1 MFSLWN
7 FQKWQQMPV
16 KLLKDWPSDKF
27 YKVYTLLH
35 VTHPYICLDIS
46 RQNINAF
53 SHLYPLKASR
63 FALPSNFQWQQWLT
77 WASVWTLCRFSSSF
91 VHRVLF
97 PLYFITSLA
106 SHAPLS
112 PFSPPLSSPS
122 HIYAFISH
130 LGLVEQYKQHDEH
143 VQRDRWLWQRKGE
156 RRDPAQCQLQLQD
169 RRSQCP
175 CERMSQPG
183 SRRWEEAAH
192 RCVREHARTHTHN
205 GVRGLCYNLLC
216 VLVAGMWRLTCCQ
229 ISPDRARGRRASRPT
244 PLTLF
249 STRLCGC
256 VRGKLNES

>member
-77 WASVWTLCRFSSSF
+77 WASVCRFSSSF

-192 RCVREHARTHTHN
+192 RCVREHARTHN
-205 GVRGLCYNLLC
+205 GVRGLRYNLLC

>member
-1 MFSLWN
+1 MA
-7 FQKWQQMPV
+7 KWQILQSLHAATCHASLHMS
-16 KLLKDWPSDKF
+16 WHF
-27 YKVYTLLH
+27 QTEYK
-35 VTHPYICLDIS
+35 CF
-46 RQNINAF
+46 F
-53 SHLYPLKASR
+53 SFIP
-63 FALPSNFQWQQWLT
+63 PE
-77 WASVWTLCRFSSSF
+77 SF
-91 VHRVLF
+91 TF
-97 PLYFITSLA
+97 CTSLKLPVTA
-106 SHAPLS
+106 MIDVSLSLNIVQIFLLFCSSCFVSTVFHHFSCVTCSPS

-205 GVRGLCYNLLC
+205 GVRGLRYNLLC